1 MRAHEFI
8 AESNAKM
15 PKRQR
20 YPTRGLVRVT
30 DGDRWN
36 SDYKMYRLGLAL
48 APCDGVNEPDAP
60 EESWVGRWKTLHPYS
75 KQEQEMIR
83 LAAKVAD
90 IDVEDLNHGDLESTE
105 LPSTNTTSPI
115 SNWMKKK

>member
-8 AESNAKM
+8 TEGKGKM
-15 PKRQR
+15 SKRQR
-20 YPTRGLVRVT
+20 FPTRGLLRVT

-36 SDYKMYRLGLAL
+36 SDYKMYRLGLAM

-90 IDVEDLNHGDLESTE
+90 VDIEDLNHGDLESTE
-105 LPSTNTTSPI
+105 LPSTNTVSPV